1 MICTKA
7 SRFLQRPQTVKHP
20 GYYRHQSYFARHALS
35 GFHLNESNLALLK
48 VFGVE
53 ESQLLAS
60 AVKHDLL
67 ASGIS
72 SPAPGTARFTAPTG
86 PFTKTGPLKGLES
99 SYNLAGFTSTQLSQ
113 ASKVSASKKRKMS
126 EVYARMPSKISK
138 KTVEGNIDKPVPR
151 PTYKHYQQKGMSA
164 ERKFQR
170 NARARELY
178 VEKNPVRGV
187 GGTPKKTLEQIK

>member
-113 ASKVSASKKRKMS
+113 ASKVSASCS
-126 EVYARMPSKISK
+126 LGVPSVGWRPHTLQILGLSR
-138 KTVEGNIDKPVPR
+138 EGPAPRSAPV
-151 PTYKHYQQKGMSA
+151 G
-164 ERKFQR
+164 
-170 NARARELY
+170 
-178 VEKNPVRGV
+178 
-187 GGTPKKTLEQIK
+187 